1 MKELVFALEFK
12 GTAGPVAGSD
22 TRLRAKT
29 SATGQTLRS
38 AIKVD
43 GIQCSIE
50 GAGGDTATFESE
62 VEIVG
67 EGMFV
72 ESGTIRY
79 GTLGAITFKTVGR
92 GLLGPAPLTG
102 LQRGAVIWEVT
113 GGDGKLRGAQGLIT
127 SNFTVGSAGEVT
139 DDHFVRLFLPS

>member
-1 MKELVFALEFK
+1 MKEVVFALEFK
-12 GTAGPVAGSD
+12 GTASPVAGSD
-22 TRLRAKT
+22 SRMRAKT

-38 AIKVD
+38 IIKAD
-43 GIQCSIE
+43 GIQCALE

-62 VEIVG
+62 VEMVG

-79 GTLGAITFKTVGR
+79 GIFGAITFKTVGR
-92 GLLGPAPLTG
+92 GVMGPAPLSG
-102 LQRGAVIWEVT
+102 LQRGAIVWEVT

-127 SNFTVGSAGEVT
+127 SNFTVGAAGEVT
-139 DDHFVRLFLPS
+139 DDHFVRLFLPT